1 MSSIP
6 LAPASQRFTIEV
18 RYTTAP
24 EATVNQFKKAMTISY
39 SIHSGDKWD
48 YRSIFNA
55 VVNAQTSGML
65 TLNLVNRAT
74 FICDEDY
81 DQFNFGLAARGQKI
95 ANQSTIDYALINST
109 ITFYMQLPR
118 PQEFQQ
124 IIDYREAK
132 KGKRWW
138 QRCSCC

>member
-1 MSSIP
+1 MASIP

-24 EATVNQFKKAMTISY
+24 QATANQFKKAMTITY

-48 YRSIFNA
+48 YQSLFHA
-55 VVNAQTSGML
+55 VVNSQKSGML

-74 FICDEDY
+74 FIRHEDY
-81 DQFNFGLAARGQKI
+81 DQFNFGMSAKGKKI
-95 ANQSTIDYALINST
+95 ANQSTIDYALINSV
-109 ITFYMQLPR
+109 IYFYMHLPR
-118 PQEFQQ
+118 PQQFQQ
-124 IIDYREAK
+124 IIDYREAMH
-132 KGKRWW
+132 GKRWW